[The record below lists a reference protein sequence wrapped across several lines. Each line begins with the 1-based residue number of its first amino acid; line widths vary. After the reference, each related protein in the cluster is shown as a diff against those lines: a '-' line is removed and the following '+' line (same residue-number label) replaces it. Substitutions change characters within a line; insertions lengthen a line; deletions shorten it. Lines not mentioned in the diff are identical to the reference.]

1 MSIYGLLLTS
11 KGDIKKCKI
20 IDNISEKI
28 TLDHVAS
35 LLKRKQTPKKLGNYK
50 YTNTYLTLFGFTEG
64 RAGTE
69 NKHDLPPPY
78 DSTLYF
84 GDILLIASKSKS
96 WNDKL
101 VTFTPAEYEKFY
113 HKSFDGFEDID
124 SEGDD
129 SDVDE
134 EEEVEEEDVYEEEAP
149 EEQDEDGAVEDEEE
163 ESDIG
168 EESETGSDANG
179 SVESDV
185 GEDLAEDA
193 EIKPRKAAAK
203 KKQTST
209 KVNLTVQV
217 NTGRAKQQ
225 QVMSKLGFQEHVY
238 EEMTTIP
245 NDGSKE
251 SKWRNK
257 ILGIL
262 RDQFNDT
269 FTEEQYMQ
277 IENVILYIA
286 FQESTKKEVMKHF
299 ENPLFEHI
307 YQMVARRII
316 GNLQPE
322 CYVQNKDLYQKIK
335 NGDLIIEHL
344 RSMGI
349 MELAPNLYN
358 DLRNRQLLREQS
370 QLEGNKALATK
381 RFQCNRCHKRECTYY
396 ELQTRSADE
405 PMTIFVN
412 CLNCGKRW
420 RQ

>member
-20 IDNISEKI
+20 TDNLSEKL
-28 TLDHVAS
+28 TLDHVSA
-35 LLKRKQTPKKLGNYK
+35 LLKRKQVAKKLGSYK
-50 YTNTYLTLFGFTEG
+50 YTGTYLTLFGYTEG

-84 GDILLIASKSKS
+84 GDILLIGSKGKN
-96 WNDKL
+96 WAEKL

-113 HKSFDGFEDID
+113 HKSFDGFEDLGED
-124 SEGDD
+124 GEEGEDGDEDD
-129 SDVDE
+129 DDGYEDVEEEEEENEVVDDVVDDE
-134 EEEVEEEDVYEEEAP
+134 EEGEVEEIEEEA
-149 EEQDEDGAVEDEEE
+149 
-163 ESDIG
+163 S
-168 EESETGSDANG
+168 ESESEAGSDGLA
-179 SVESDV
+179 SD
-185 GEDLAEDA
+185 AEDVV
-193 EIKPRKAAAK
+193 EKPRKAAAK

-238 EEMTTIP
+238 EQMTTIP
-245 NDGSKE
+245 NDSSKE

-257 ILGIL
+257 ILAIL
-262 RDQFNDT
+262 REQFQDM
-269 FTEEQYMQ
+269 FTEEQYIQ
-277 IENVILYIA
+277 IENVILYLT

-307 YQMVARRII
+307 YQMIARRII
-316 GNLQPE
+316 GNLQPS
-322 CYVQNKDLYQKIK
+322 CYVQNKDLFQKIK
-335 NGDLIIEHL
+335 NGDLMIEHL
-344 RSMGI
+344 RTMGV
-349 MELAPNLYN
+349 MELAPSLYN

-370 QLEGNKALATK
+370 QLEGNKALATN

>member
-20 IDNISEKI
+20 TDNLAEKL
-28 TLDHVAS
+28 TLDHVAT
-35 LLKRKQTPKKLGNYK
+35 LLKRKQAAKKLGSYK
-50 YTNTYLTLFGFTEG
+50 YTATYLTLFGYTEG

-84 GDILLIASKSKS
+84 GDILLIASKAKN
-96 WNDKL
+96 WAEKL

-113 HKSFDGFEDID
+113 HKSFDGFEDVD
-124 SEGDD
+124 EEADEDEDD
-129 SDVDE
+129 AYEEVEE
-134 EEEVEEEDVYEEEAP
+134 EEEVEDTEV
-149 EEQDEDGAVEDEEE
+149 VEDADEGVEEE
-163 ESDIG
+163 EVEDTEVEEEVEASESESEAGSVGSDSDIEG
-168 EESETGSDANG
+168 V
-179 SVESDV
+179 VE
-185 GEDLAEDA
+185 
-193 EIKPRKAAAK
+193 KPRKAAAK

-225 QVMSKLGFQEHVY
+225 QVMGKLGFQEHVY
-238 EEMTTIP
+238 EQMTTIP

-251 SKWRNK
+251 AKWRNK
-257 ILGIL
+257 ILAIL
-262 RDQFNDT
+262 REQFKNI
-269 FTEEQYMQ
+269 FTEEQYIQ
-277 IENVILYIA
+277 LENIILYIA

-316 GNLQPE
+316 GNLQPA
-322 CYVQNKDLYQKIK
+322 CYVQNKDLFQKIK
-335 NGDLIIEHL
+335 NGDLMIEHL
-344 RSMGI
+344 RTMGV
-349 MELAPNLYN
+349 MELAPSLYN